1 MAALAQR
8 QATLKQAVSLGERFL
23 ATSDAT
29 FLKRLLLGDVPKVDW
44 QKLNRKATFKMA
56 YKARSFKIQDT
67 LKKMHQT
74 FSINLQ
80 DAKDAEAKAQEEYE
94 TLKAAKEEQLDAART
109 ALTKMAGEN
118 GAKQMSREDA
128 VDEVDALTK
137 QVADDTKFIAQT
149 EKSLAEKKAAW
160 KERSALREGE
170 LAAISKAIEILHN
183 DDARDLFKRSF
194 ASQAPGEFLQ
204 VQQTSRKAG
213 ASMQLSKK
221 VSETLREAARR
232 SGDARLFKL
241 ARLAEDPE
249 EKVEIESVKVR
260 FGPIIKAIDKMIAQ
274 LQDEENADLEIKQK
288 CEKDR
293 MDNTREAIVAS
304 REIDEMSDHITKLT
318 EEIAECKKT
327 IEELI
332 AEHKKTEE
340 ALKVATRQ
348 REDEH
353 AEFLKTDADD
363 KAAAETVHSAM
374 EVLEN
379 FYKENDLMFV
389 QKNKQPVTSMAAG
402 EAPPPPP
409 ATWEGGYGG
418 KTGEATGIIAI
429 MEMVHEDIVKDRKD
443 AQADEDKSQE
453 EYDAFKADSEEHMK
467 QLMEEKEA
475 QEKRMGEA
483 EEEKV
488 HTEELRGT
496 KKGSLNA
503 VLETIRSI
511 NPNCEYFEVNF
522 VLRTKNRQIEIDGLQ
537 KAKAILEGGEFDEGP
552 DPNRE
557 IKPGDA
563 FLQKRA

>member
-1 MAALAQR
+1 MAELAKR
-8 QATLKQAVSLGERFL
+8 QEHLKKAVEFGERFL
-23 ATSDAT
+23 AKADAT
-29 FLKRLLLGDVPKVDW
+29 SLKRILLGDVPKVDW
-44 QKLNRKATFKMA
+44 KKLNRKATFKMA

-67 LKKMHQT
+67 LKKLHQT

-204 VQQTSRKAG
+204 VHQTSRKAG

-249 EKVEIESVKVR
+249 EKVEIESVKVK
-260 FGPIIKAIDKMIAQ
+260 FEPIIKAIDKMIAQ
-274 LQDEENADLEIKQK
+274 LQEEESTDLEIKQK

-293 MDNTREAIVAS
+293 MENTREAIVAS
-304 REIDEMSDHITKLT
+304 REIDEMSDLITKLT

-340 ALKVATRQ
+340 ALKKATRQ

-363 KAAAETVHSAM
+363 KAAAETVKSAM
-374 EVLEN
+374 EVLES

-389 QKNKQPVTSMAAG
+389 QKKKQPVTGMAAG

-418 KTGEATGIIAI
+418 KPGESTGIIAI
-429 MEMVHEDIVKDRKD
+429 MEMVHEDIVKDRAD
-443 AQADEDKSQE
+443 AKADEDKSQAE
-453 EYDAFKADSEEHMK
+453 FDKFMKDSQDKIDAMTE
-467 QLMEEKEA
+467 QKEA
-475 QEKRMGEA
+475 TEKRLGEA
-483 EEEKV
+483 ETEKSD
-488 HTEELRGT
+488 TEGERSI
-496 KKGSLNA
+496 KKGDLNGI
-503 VLETIRSI
+503 LKKIRDI

-537 KAKAILEGGEFDEGP
+537 KAKAILEGGEFD
-552 DPNRE
+552 
-557 IKPGDA
+557 
-563 FLQKRA
+563 

>member
-1 MAALAQR
+1 MAALAQH
-8 QATLKQAVSLGERFL
+8 QASLKHAVELGERFL
-23 ATSDAT
+23 GKADAT
-29 FLKRLLLGDVPKVDW
+29 FLKRILLGDVPTVDW
-44 QKLNRKATFKMA
+44 KKLNRKATFKMS

-67 LKKMHQT
+67 LKKLHQT

-80 DAKDAEAKAQEEYE
+80 DARDAEAKAQEDYE

-118 GAKQMSREDA
+118 GAKAMSREDA

-149 EKSLAEKKAAW
+149 EKSLAEKKEAW
-160 KERSALREGE
+160 KVRSALREGE
-170 LAAISKAIEILHN
+170 LSAISKAIEILHN

-204 VQQTSRKAG
+204 VQQTSSKAR
-213 ASMQLSKK
+213 K
-221 VSETLREAARR
+221 VSEALRETAKR
-232 SGDARLFKL
+232 SGDARLYRL
-241 ARLAEDPE
+241 ARLAEEPE
-249 EKVEIESVKVR
+249 VKSVKGR

-304 REIDEMSDHITKLT
+304 RDIDEMTDLITKLT
-318 EEIAECKKT
+318 AEIEECKKT

-340 ALKVATRQ
+340 ALKKATRQ

-363 KAAAETVHSAM
+363 KAAAETVASAM
-374 EVLEN
+374 EVLES

-389 QKNKQPVTSMAAG
+389 QKKKQPVTGMAAG

-443 AQADEDKSQE
+443 AQADEDKSEE
-453 EYDAFKADSEEHMK
+453 EYQAFKEDSENHMK
-467 QLMEEKEA
+467 ELMKEKEA
-475 QEKRMGEA
+475 QEKRMGEPH
-483 EEEKV
+483 ERVNE
-488 HTEELRGT
+488 G
-496 KKGSLNA
+496 KGGA
-503 VLETIRSI
+503 
-511 NPNCEYFEVNF
+511 
-522 VLRTKNRQIEIDGLQ
+522 
-537 KAKAILEGGEFDEGP
+537 
-552 DPNRE
+552 RE
-557 IKPGDA
+557 
-563 FLQKRA
+563 

>member
-1 MAALAQR
+1 
-8 QATLKQAVSLGERFL
+8 
-23 ATSDAT
+23 
-29 FLKRLLLGDVPKVDW
+29 
-44 QKLNRKATFKMA
+44 
-56 YKARSFKIQDT
+56 
-67 LKKMHQT
+67 
-74 FSINLQ
+74 
-80 DAKDAEAKAQEEYE
+80 
-94 TLKAAKEEQLDAART
+94 
-109 ALTKMAGEN
+109 
-118 GAKQMSREDA
+118 
-128 VDEVDALTK
+128 
-137 QVADDTKFIAQT
+137 
-149 EKSLAEKKAAW
+149 
-160 KERSALREGE
+160 
-170 LAAISKAIEILHN
+170 
-183 DDARDLFKRSF
+183 
-194 ASQAPGEFLQ
+194 
-204 VQQTSRKAG
+204 
-213 ASMQLSKK
+213 
-221 VSETLREAARR
+221 
-232 SGDARLFKL
+232 
-241 ARLAEDPE
+241 
-249 EKVEIESVKVR
+249 
-260 FGPIIKAIDKMIAQ
+260 MIAQ

-340 ALKVATRQ
+340 ALKKATRQ

-389 QKNKQPVTSMAAG
+389 QKNKQPVTGMAAG

-453 EYDAFKADSEEHMK
+453 EYEAFKEDSENHMK
-467 QLMEEKEA
+467 ELMKEKEA
-475 QEKRMGEA
+475 QEKRLGEA

-496 KKGSLNA
+496 KKEALNA

-537 KAKAILEGGEFDEGP
+537 KAKAILMGGEFDEGP